1 MDIDFF
7 EEEGNIF
14 FCGGLLCWFVWY
26 EVGVGYFDVQ
36 CDFMLVIIIIIRV
49 YIEEN

>member
-1 MDIDFF
+1 MDINFF
-7 EEEGNIF
+7 EEEGDIF

-36 CDFMLVIIIIIRV
+36 CDFMLLIIKIIRV